1 MLILSLK
8 IVLQILKGFGQT
20 GSEAYLPAF
29 FQFLSHSKETLTNT
43 FLAITYYQPFINF
56 DIKTRIFLPTNTL
69 MVQTRRRELQNF
81 AI

>member
-29 FQFLSHSKETLTNT
+29 FQFLSDSNETCSKCFFCTSGLNETVKSELT
-43 FLAITYYQPFINF
+43 LLWGP
-56 DIKTRIFLPTNTL
+56 
-69 MVQTRRRELQNF
+69 
-81 AI
+81 